1 MSELEST
8 RTARPSAPRIE
19 SDEDAAGLFEALPL
33 GVLIVDPANGRVLRA
48 NQRLTS
54 MIGEEVAGQSAV
66 ELVAPGEQAALL
78 EALRI
83 AVSDRRELVL
93 ERHLQVRGSAPI
105 PVELRTAL
113 TARGRLLLTVREV
126 GPDSRTAELL
136 RAEAH
141 KSDDLLA
148 MLAHEL
154 RNPISPIRMA
164 VQLLEREAHPPGS
177 RVPWGLEVIGRQL
190 GQVTR
195 LIDEL
200 LDVVRLA
207 QGRLTIVRRPLELGE
222 VAQAA
227 TAATQELDAAQR
239 EAILERLPRLG
250 ALCEGDAARLTQV
263 IGAMLAFAARTTR
276 QGGGA
281 IDVSL
286 TREDDTWRLLV
297 RDHGPALPGA
307 LLERLFDPYAHAD
320 RALGRGL
327 GGLGIRLALAEG
339 LAKLHGGALTATRAT
354 AEAGTALL
362 LCLPAAPLPA
372 DG

>member
-1 MSELEST
+1 VSELESI
-8 RTARPSAPRIE
+8 RAARPSPPRGE

-33 GVLIVDPANGRVLRA
+33 GAMVVDPASGRVLRA

-54 MIGEEVAGQSAV
+54 MIGEEVAGQSVV

-83 AVSDRRELVL
+83 VVSDRRELVL

-136 RAEAH
+136 RAEAL
-141 KSDDLLA
+141 KRDDLLA
-148 MLAHEL
+148 MVAHEL

-164 VQLLEREAHPPGS
+164 VQLLEREPHPPGS

-207 QGRLTIVRRPLELGE
+207 QGRLTIEKRPLELGE
-222 VAQAA
+222 IASAA
-227 TAATQELDAAQR
+227 LAASPQLDAAQR
-239 EAILERLPRLG
+239 QALLASLPRQG
-250 ALCEGDAARLTQV
+250 APCEGDAGRLAQV

-276 QGGGA
+276 QGGA

-286 TREDDTWRLLV
+286 TREDDTWHLLV
-297 RDHGPALPGA
+297 RDHGPGLPAA

-320 RALGRGL
+320 RALGRGF
-327 GGLGIRLALAEG
+327 GGLGISLALAEG
-339 LAKLHGGALTATRAT
+339 LARLHGGVLTASRTT
-354 AEAGTALL
+354 AEGGTALL

-372 DG
+372 GG